1 MRAEYTVKAT
11 KYGRDWKKIGKGID
25 FMEDDKV
32 YQLIFHADG
41 LIQAIRA
48 KRAFKKNKSFHILS
62 RKEDGTYET
71 RM

>member
-1 MRAEYTVKAT
+1 
-11 KYGRDWKKIGKGID
+11 
-25 FMEDDKV
+25 MEDDKV

-48 KRAFKKNKSFHILS
+48 KRVFKKKNKSFRILS
-62 RKEDGTYET
+62 RKEDETYET

>member
-1 MRAEYTVKAT
+1 MEET
-11 KYGRDWKKIGKGID
+11 GKKIGKGID